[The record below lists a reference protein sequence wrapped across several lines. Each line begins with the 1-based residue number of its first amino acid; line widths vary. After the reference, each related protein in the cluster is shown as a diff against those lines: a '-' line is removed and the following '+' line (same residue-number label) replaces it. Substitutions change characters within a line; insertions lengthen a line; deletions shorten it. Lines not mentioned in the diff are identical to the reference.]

1 MKRLICTY
9 WVLVLLLPTFV
20 WADAAPKIKRIEL
33 QAFTQFT
40 LDMVPDLG
48 TRFIFPFVLDEE
60 SDNIPFTLKMTN
72 PVFTHQR
79 VPGRNFFVVELPP
92 MSQPNT
98 TNPVSPVYL
107 GNLFINAGGYNITVL
122 LRSSNKTANHIT
134 DVVFEL
140 SDESRQRLIQ
150 DAVDEQLLL
159 MTANFKEKERA
170 LDTQA
175 HQIALRKI
183 GRLVLEGGDTD
194 RIAEENTFD
203 LRDGSQ
209 AIVVVNRLQRY
220 ADFRIVTYELFYD
233 GEQDEDLIIRD
244 VQLYG
249 EKSGAGTN
257 QLIPSVFKLRPRL
270 QTGESVS
277 GFVATD
283 QPDLAGFTQF
293 TLAFI
298 TSQGNFEMIW

>member
-122 LRSSNKTANHIT
+122 LRSSNKTA
-134 DVVFEL
+134 
-140 SDESRQRLIQ
+140 
-150 DAVDEQLLL
+150 
-159 MTANFKEKERA
+159 
-170 LDTQA
+170 
-175 HQIALRKI
+175 
-183 GRLVLEGGDTD
+183 
-194 RIAEENTFD
+194 
-203 LRDGSQ
+203 
-209 AIVVVNRLQRY
+209 
-220 ADFRIVTYELFYD
+220 
-233 GEQDEDLIIRD
+233 
-244 VQLYG
+244 
-249 EKSGAGTN
+249 
-257 QLIPSVFKLRPRL
+257 
-270 QTGESVS
+270 
-277 GFVATD
+277 
-283 QPDLAGFTQF
+283 
-293 TLAFI
+293 
-298 TSQGNFEMIW
+298 